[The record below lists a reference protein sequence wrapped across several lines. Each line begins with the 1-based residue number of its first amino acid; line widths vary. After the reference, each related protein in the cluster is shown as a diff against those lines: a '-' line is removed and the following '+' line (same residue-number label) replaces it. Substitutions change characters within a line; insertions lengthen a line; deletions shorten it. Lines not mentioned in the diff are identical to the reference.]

1 MTMPDQEVSAGTLAA
16 RVRAI
21 ASELDGVQITRTRD
35 GDELRRDSRVFAV
48 VEGDAAELRLQPDV
62 AEAVLRTPDTAPSG
76 RGREW
81 VRFEPRTIE
90 PSVED
95 RLAAWVT
102 SAWRAADRP

>member
-1 MTMPDQEVSAGTLAA
+1 MPDQELSAGTLAA
-16 RVRAI
+16 RVADV
-21 ASELDGVQITRTRD
+21 ALELDDVQTTTTRD
-35 GDELRRDSRVFAV
+35 GYELRRGARVFAV

-62 AEAVLRTPDTAPSG
+62 AEAVLRTPDTVPSG

-95 RLAAWVT
+95 RLAAWVM